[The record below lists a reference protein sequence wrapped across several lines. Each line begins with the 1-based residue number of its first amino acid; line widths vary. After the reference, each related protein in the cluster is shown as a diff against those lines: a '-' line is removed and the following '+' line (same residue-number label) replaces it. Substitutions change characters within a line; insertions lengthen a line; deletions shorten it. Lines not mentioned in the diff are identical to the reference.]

1 VEGNT
6 VDLTLYEY
14 DLLIMVMRH
23 IVAFLIGA
31 CVGLFTLFTF
41 QMFDE
46 AYKIDKGLTEA
57 EILLDECKKISPY
70 DPKFKE
76 NLNRVNELQ
85 KLWSTSTNK
94 LL

>member
-31 CVGLFTLFTF
+31 CVGLIALFIF
-41 QMFDE
+41 QEFGE
-46 AYKIDKGLTEA
+46 AYKINKGLREA